1 MVQGGVEYDLA
12 FLRPVSWLEATGA
25 KVGGS
30 IHMELHEMGLDGLAK
45 VVGIDACP
53 QIEADDGTGRNV
65 VTGRMAH
72 AGANI
77 LYLDITGLDE
87 PLGVTDTH
95 PIWSETRQDFVVA
108 GQLEVG
114 EQFRTLTGESATL
127 TKIHPHRGPPEMVFN
142 LEVDAQHVY
151 SVAGNGL
158 LVHNA
163 CSSTSGHSPAA
174 AHGQEMHKA
183 YKLGLDDQLNTFKE
197 FVIPGT
203 RKKIDFL
210 DVANGVIYEL
220 KPNNPRAISRGLRQA
235 GGYANLLSQ
244 LPEYAN
250 KVWKVVI
257 DVY

>member
-1 MVQGGVEYDLA
+1 M
-12 FLRPVSWLEATGA
+12 TG
-25 KVGGS
+25 
-30 IHMELHEMGLDGLAK
+30 
-45 VVGIDACP
+45 
-53 QIEADDGTGRNV
+53 T
-65 VTGRMAH
+65 MAH

-77 LYLDITGLDE
+77 LYLNITGLDD
-87 PLGVTDTH
+87 PPGVTDTH
-95 PIWSETRQDFVVA
+95 PIWSETRQNFVVA

-114 EQFRTLTGESATL
+114 EQFRTLTGESAPL

-142 LEVDAQHVY
+142 LEVDAEYVY
-151 SVAGNGL
+151 SVVDDGL

-183 YKLGLDDQLNTFKE
+183 YKLGLDDQLNTFNE

-220 KPNNPRAISRGLRQA
+220 KPNNPGQSREDCGRGTGMRTCFRNCQSMQTKFGRL
-235 GGYANLLSQ
+235 
-244 LPEYAN
+244 
-250 KVWKVVI
+250 
-257 DVY
+257 